1 MQYSQDGLHLTELFE
16 SCRLTAYQDV
26 KGVWTIG
33 WGHTGGVQQGDTC
46 TQDQADQWLM
56 DDVQS
61 AVTTVNSMVHVTLT
75 QGEFDAVVDLVF
87 NIGSGNF
94 SGSTMLR
101 KLNRNDLVGAANE
114 FERWDQSGGQVVAGL
129 LRRRKAEESIFNGT
143 FNGDANG

>member
-1 MQYSQDGLHLTELFE
+1 
-16 SCRLTAYQDV
+16 
-26 KGVWTIG
+26 
-33 WGHTGGVQQGDTC
+33 
-46 TQDQADQWLM
+46 
-56 DDVQS
+56 
-61 AVTTVNSMVHVTLT
+61 MVHVTLT